1 MRLDE
6 CARVAWWQVGCVC
19 KRKISFVNRLV
30 FSSKVDN
37 GCHNVRHIAQNV
49 ENVNVYFFLR
59 TNYSN
64 YVTFDEALALL
75 YWLKKRQ

>member
-1 MRLDE
+1 MNTFNAQFDDFVLTSCIDTFLVVKSRY
-6 CARVAWWQVGCVC
+6 
-19 KRKISFVNRLV
+19 KFFRKSCSQI
-30 FSSKVDN
+30 
-37 GCHNVRHIAQNV
+37 V